1 MQKGIV
7 DRFEGDLAVIEID
20 GVTVDYPKKILPKDV
35 QVGDLLII
43 ENDTISIDAEGAK
56 QLKTE
61 IDNLADELFEE

>member
-1 MQKGIV
+1 M

-43 ENDTISIDAEGAK
+43 ENDTISIDVEGAK